1 MDEPV
6 IENENENVEDN
17 DTTVVQY
24 DSPDYTEYLQSIL
37 DNQQNEIELLTHQ
50 QVIMLEEIN
59 GLSMIVNYQFATI
72 GVIVVFS
79 VVVAAWKILS
89 KWFFGGV

>member
-1 MDEPV
+1 MEDT
-6 IENENENVEDN
+6 ENE
-17 DTTVVQY
+17 VVQR
-24 DSPDYTEYLQSIL
+24 DNADYTEYIQSIL
-37 DNQQNEIELLTHQ
+37 DNQAREIELLEQNQ
-50 QVIMLEEIN
+50 QVLLEEIN
-59 GLSMIVNYQFATI
+59 GLSLIVNYQYATI